1 MIECNSIEV
10 ALRHGCSVHLLHIF
24 GAPFPKNSSEGL
36 LLNFTLSLRK
46 ICKFVYLYMRQ
57 STQEWTK

>member
-10 ALRHGCSVHLLHIF
+10 ALRHGYSVHLLHIF
-24 GAPFPKNSSEGL
+24 GAPFPKNTSEVL
-36 LLNFTLSLRK
+36 LL
-46 ICKFVYLYMRQ
+46 KFVYLYMRQ